1 MSLEEKESS
10 LVQNHE
16 FHAAAAVQDSVQNPS
31 GIKYK

>member
-16 FHAAAAVQDSVQNPS
+16 AHAAVQDSVQNPS